1 MKVLTLAAAI
11 SSALLLSTGAMLLN
25 KTTSTKPVVYDPG
38 EPMIVLP
45 AFKYLGPSRASTI
58 KACDFEIKPYK
69 DLITD
74 LDYLQYQACLED
86 LT

>member
-1 MKVLTLAAAI
+1 MKVLVTLASI
-11 SSALLLSTGAMLLN
+11 SSAMLLTTGAMLLN
-25 KTTSTKPVVYDPG
+25 KTTSTKPVVYNPG

-74 LDYLQYQACLED
+74 LDYLEYQACLED

>member
-11 SSALLLSTGAMLLN
+11 SSALLLATGGIMVT
-25 KTTSTKPVVYDPG
+25 KTATARPIVNPT
-38 EPMIVLP
+38 EQMIVLP

>member
-1 MKVLTLAAAI
+1 MKVLVSLAAI
-11 SSALLLSTGAMLLN
+11 SSALLLATGGIMVT
-25 KTTSTKPVVYDPG
+25 KTATARPIVNPT
-38 EPMIVLP
+38 EQMIVLP

>member
-1 MKVLTLAAAI
+1 MKVLVSLAAI
-11 SSALLLSTGAMLLN
+11 SSAMLLATGGIMVI
-25 KTTSTKPVVYDPG
+25 KTATARPIVNPT
-38 EPMIVLP
+38 EQMIVLP

>member
-1 MKVLTLAAAI
+1 LLA
-11 SSALLLSTGAMLLN
+11 TGGIMVT
-25 KTTSTKPVVYDPG
+25 KTATARPIVNPT
-38 EPMIVLP
+38 EQMIVLP